1 MHGIVLIKIQSLCS
15 VVYKLCGQVAIL
27 TKVFERHV
35 DDIIFFVGALL
46 EIQLSA
52 CVLVGR
58 FTSQLKCYKR
68 CWNFFPPRQL
78 NPSSAESNELDLH
91 FLTHRQSLGS
101 SSKFRWFWIFLLP
114 LLLSVV
120 KWKQCT
126 AILFNSNVFVLSRS
140 LGYSL

>member
-1 MHGIVLIKIQSLCS
+1 MRIFRIDGRNFYYNVYGIVLIKIQSLCS

-52 CVLVGR
+52 CVLVGL

-101 SSKFRWFWIFLLP
+101 SSKFR
-114 LLLSVV
+114 
-120 KWKQCT
+120 
-126 AILFNSNVFVLSRS
+126 
-140 LGYSL
+140 